1 MIELKL
7 FMQQYLESV
16 KGIIDPAEEDK
27 NAMTIAVLRTVS
39 FMVMHGF
46 YLNPE
51 ELAKIA
57 TPIVL
62 FLNGGNSAKKK

>member
-1 MIELKL
+1 MQAVENKTQAFDIKSSKVKIPKRMIELKL
-7 FMQQYLESV
+7 FMQQYLEAI

-46 YLNPE
+46 Y
-51 ELAKIA
+51 
-57 TPIVL
+57 
-62 FLNGGNSAKKK
+62 

>member
-16 KGIIDPAEEDK
+16 KGIIDPTEEDK

-46 YLNPE
+46 YQNPE

-62 FLNGGNSAKKK
+62 FLNGGNSTKKK